1 MLLLEGPGCCPPD
14 SSYPQVEWINV
25 RAHHKKYADS
35 NHLHTQCHVCVH
47 IHTPVDRHRRVTLLQ
62 AVRAFCSCS
71 ELNMLSSQSNSAC
84 IATRRCTTAT
94 ANFMDNGFYS
104 LTQGSP
110 LESYLDLPCLAILRP
125 TQLARATCSQR
136 ITFAETVCQ
145 FPPITPYYART

>member
-1 MLLLEGPGCCPPD
+1 M
-14 SSYPQVEWINV
+14 
-25 RAHHKKYADS
+25 
-35 NHLHTQCHVCVH
+35 CVH
-47 IHTPVDRHRRVTLLQ
+47 IHTPVDRHRRATLLQ

-110 LESYLDLPCLAILRP
+110 LEKLPGSSLPCYPP
-125 TQLARATCSQR
+125 THTAGESNMLPTYNICRNGLSISSNHTVLCKD
-136 ITFAETVCQ
+136 ITRVTKTSEQTGALHGPGIWLDPFLLLLFCT
-145 FPPITPYYART
+145 